1 MKYLGCLKAKAFKLF
16 DQGKRP
22 SEIYNQVKVIRHTL
36 YNYYQLWKREREEES
51 ERKRLVEERQQRVEA
66 ERKRKERR
74 HKEEMRKKIRADN
87 LQAQQRIQLQTEY
100 INQRK
105 KVLELER
112 QMSIAAEVD
121 EIQRIG
127 IIYTQEYEKFI
138 ELTKKLYPR
147 QADEKSIEMAL
158 WRKAE

>member
-1 MKYLGCLKAKAFKLF
+1 MKYPGCQKAKAFKLF

-74 HKEEMRKKIRADN
+74 QEEELRKKIRADN
-87 LQAQQRIQLQTEY
+87 LRAQQRIQLQTEY
-100 INQRK
+100 KNQRK
-105 KVLELER
+105 KVLELET
-112 QMSIAAEVD
+112 QMSITADVD

-127 IIYTQEYEKFI
+127 VIYTKEYEKFI
-138 ELTKKLYPR
+138 ELTKKLYPLH
-147 QADEKSIEMAL
+147 ADEKSIEMAL
-158 WRKAE
+158 RRKPE

>member
-1 MKYLGCLKAKAFKLF
+1 MKYLGCQKAKAFKLF

-36 YNYYQLWKREREEES
+36 YNYYQLWKREQEEES
-51 ERKRLVEERQQRVEA
+51 ERKRLAEKRQQRLEA

-121 EIQRIG
+121 EIHG
-127 IIYTQEYEKFI
+127 LALFI
-138 ELTKKLYPR
+138 PR
-147 QADEKSIEMAL
+147 NMRSSSS
-158 WRKAE
+158 

>member
-1 MKYLGCLKAKAFKLF
+1 MKYLGCQKAKAFKLF

>member
-1 MKYLGCLKAKAFKLF
+1 MKYPGCQKAKAFKLF